1 MHVALQVI
9 REFVLVKIFN
19 HFFHRRTLFQVMLD
33 LAFIVGALIFA
44 LFLQNK
50 GSGVQSDVVL
60 AGTGRGILM
69 GAAIL
74 SVNFALGLY
83 SQGAQMNVSQ
93 IRARFVLSFFLSL
106 CIAAGILALL
116 PLPFPYR
123 NLQALI
129 VLLLMAGV
137 VLVFRLFGG
146 NAISAIYTPRRV
158 LVFGS
163 GARAR
168 DVGQSLKKYDPSIEL
183 IGYFCGPQE
192 KEILVSRNSVI
203 GEGST
208 LTQVVSTY
216 RVDEIVVAL
225 TERRGG
231 SMPLRELLDCKL
243 SGIQVTDLATHF
255 ESFLGQIRLES
266 VSAGW
271 LIFGNGFNQG
281 FMRSVVKWVFDFFGT
296 VVLLMVSAP
305 IMLVTAAMIFVESKG
320 PILYRQERVGLNG
333 KSFKVIKFRSMYID
347 AEKDGTPRWAS
358 ADDPRIT
365 RIGKWIRKTR
375 IDELPQLFS
384 VLKGDMSLVGP
395 RPERPFFVEK
405 LTQSIPFYAVR
416 HSVKPGLTGWAQ
428 VRYHYGASV
437 EDTEKKLQYDLFYVK
452 NHSWFLD
459 LVILFE
465 TVGVVL
471 TGKGAQ

>member
-1 MHVALQVI
+1 M
-9 REFVLVKIFN
+9 VKIFN
-19 HFFHRRTLFQVMLD
+19 YFFHRRTLLQVVLD
-33 LAFIVGALIFA
+33 LVFIVGALVFA
-44 LFLQNK
+44 VFLQTREN
-50 GSGVQSDVVL
+50 GVETNAVI
-60 AGTGRGILM
+60 AGAGRGILM
-69 GAAIL
+69 GFAIL

-83 SQGAQMNVSQ
+83 SQGAQMNASQ
-93 IRARFVLSFFLSL
+93 VRARFVLSFFMSL
-106 CIAAGILALL
+106 AIAALILTLL
-116 PLPFPYR
+116 PLPPPYR
-123 NLQALI
+123 NTQVLI
-129 VLLLMAGV
+129 VLILMAGS
-137 VLVFRLFGG
+137 VLIFRLAGG
-146 NAISAIYTPRRV
+146 NAISVIYARRRV
-158 LVFGS
+158 LVFGV

-183 IGYFCGPQE
+183 IGYFFGPQE
-192 KEILVSRNSVI
+192 KEIMVPRNNVI
-203 GEGST
+203 GEGKT
-208 LTQVVSTY
+208 LTQVVNVH

-231 SMPLRELLDCKL
+231 SMPLRELLDCKIV
-243 SGIQVTDLATHF
+243 GIQVTDIATHF
-255 ESFLGQIRLES
+255 EQFLGQIRLDS

-271 LIFGNGFNQG
+271 LIFGGGFNQG
-281 FMRSVVKWVFDFFGT
+281 FIRSVVKWLFDFLGSLI
-296 VVLLMVSAP
+296 LLT
-305 IMLVTAAMIFVESKG
+305 VTAPVMLITAIFIFLESKG
-320 PILYRQERVGLNG
+320 PVLYRQERVGLNG
-333 KSFKVIKFRSMYID
+333 ASFNVIKFRSMYID

-358 ADDPRIT
+358 AGDPRIT
-365 RIGKWIRKTR
+365 RVGKWIRKTR

-384 VLKGDMSLVGP
+384 VFKGDMSLVGP

-437 EDTEKKLQYDLFYVK
+437 EDTEQKLQYDLFYVK

>member
-1 MHVALQVI
+1 MI
-9 REFVLVKIFN
+9 KIFN
-19 HFFHRRTLFQVMLD
+19 HFFHRRTLFQVVLD
-33 LAFIVGALIFA
+33 LIFIIGALIFA
-44 LFLQNK
+44 LFLQ
-50 GSGVQSDVVL
+50 GREGGVERNAML
-60 AGTGRGILM
+60 AGLGRGVLM
-69 GAAIL
+69 GVAIL
-74 SVNFALGLY
+74 SVNFSLGLY
-83 SQGAQMNVSQ
+83 SQGTQMNVSQ
-93 IRARFVLSFFLSL
+93 IRARFILSFFLSL
-106 CIAAGILALL
+106 GIAAGILTLL
-116 PLPFPYR
+116 PLPYPYR
-123 NLQALI
+123 NFQVLT
-129 VLLLMAGV
+129 VLLLMAAS

-146 NAISAIYTPRRV
+146 NAISVIYARRRV
-158 LVFGS
+158 LIFGT
-163 GARAR
+163 GVRAR

-183 IGYFCGPQE
+183 IGYFFGPQE
-192 KEILVSRNSVI
+192 KEIQVSKNSVI
-203 GEGST
+203 GDGLS
-208 LTQVVSTY
+208 LTQIVNEY

-243 SGIQVTDLATHF
+243 AGVQVTDIATHF
-255 ESFLGQIRLES
+255 EQFLGQIRLDS

-271 LIFGNGFNQG
+271 LIFGGGFNQG
-281 FMRSVVKWVFDFFGT
+281 FMRSVVKWIFDFFGSMI
-296 VVLLMVSAP
+296 LL
-305 IMLVTAAMIFVESKG
+305 IVTAPVMFVTTILIFMESKG

-333 KSFKVIKFRSMYID
+333 KSFHVIKFRSMYID

-358 ADDPRIT
+358 SDDPRIT
-365 RIGKWIRKTR
+365 RIGKWIRKIR

>member
-1 MHVALQVI
+1 MQ
-9 REFVLVKIFN
+9 EFALVKIFN
-19 HFFHRRTLFQVMLD
+19 HFFHRRTLLQVMLD
-33 LAFIVGALIFA
+33 LVFIVVALIFS
-44 LFLQNK
+44 LFLQNSE
-50 GSGVQSDVVL
+50 GCMQSGAIL
-60 AGTGRGILM
+60 AGAWRGLLM

-83 SQGAQMNVSQ
+83 SQGTQMNVSQ
-93 IRARFVLSFFLSL
+93 IRARFVLSFFMSL
-106 CIAAGILALL
+106 GIATGILAFL
-116 PLPFPYR
+116 PLPYPYR
-123 NLQALI
+123 NLQTLV
-129 VLLLMAGV
+129 VLLLMAGS

-192 KEILVSRNSVI
+192 KETLVSENSII
-203 GEGST
+203 GEGNT
-208 LTQVVSTY
+208 LTQVVRTY

-255 ESFLGQIRLES
+255 EQFLGQIRLDS

-281 FMRSVVKWVFDFFGT
+281 FMRSIVKWAFDFVGT
-296 VVLLMVSAP
+296 VILLIVSAP
-305 IMLVTAAMIFVESKG
+305 AMLVTAALIFMESKG

-333 KSFKVIKFRSMYID
+333 KFFNVIKFRSMYTD

-358 ADDPRIT
+358 AGDPRIT

-405 LTQSIPFYAVR
+405 LTHNIPFYAVR

>member
-1 MHVALQVI
+1 MHVDLQVI

-183 IGYFCGPQE
+183 IGYFCGPQ
-192 KEILVSRNSVI
+192 
-203 GEGST
+203 
-208 LTQVVSTY
+208 
-216 RVDEIVVAL
+216 
-225 TERRGG
+225 
-231 SMPLRELLDCKL
+231 
-243 SGIQVTDLATHF
+243 
-255 ESFLGQIRLES
+255 
-266 VSAGW
+266 
-271 LIFGNGFNQG
+271 
-281 FMRSVVKWVFDFFGT
+281 
-296 VVLLMVSAP
+296 
-305 IMLVTAAMIFVESKG
+305 
-320 PILYRQERVGLNG
+320 
-333 KSFKVIKFRSMYID
+333 
-347 AEKDGTPRWAS
+347 
-358 ADDPRIT
+358 
-365 RIGKWIRKTR
+365 
-375 IDELPQLFS
+375 
-384 VLKGDMSLVGP
+384 
-395 RPERPFFVEK
+395 
-405 LTQSIPFYAVR
+405 
-416 HSVKPGLTGWAQ
+416 
-428 VRYHYGASV
+428 
-437 EDTEKKLQYDLFYVK
+437 
-452 NHSWFLD
+452 
-459 LVILFE
+459 
-465 TVGVVL
+465 
-471 TGKGAQ
+471 